1 MHPRHRPSSRARL
14 RPWTAAGLALA
25 RALAL
30 ALALLPAARPAAQA
44 GEAWE
49 GEGPA
54 VALAPS
60 QGPELRLEDLR
71 AHLEVLASD
80 AFEGRMTAEPGGQR
94 AARYVADAF
103 ARAGLQPRGTA
114 GWFQPYVLAR
124 PVLGEGNLLV
134 ARVGEVAPGGSGASR
149 SKRDEELRLSVGSD
163 WNPLSVTASAATEA
177 PLVFGGFGIAAPEDG
192 HDDYAALDVKGKVV
206 LVLRKSPPGKP
217 TLLRQAPLVQKITA
231 AIQRGALAV
240 LLVNDSATAREE
252 QDGLFPWNQD
262 IGAPTGS
269 ARVPVA
275 FLTRAAA
282 QRLVG
287 LAGLDLERLESASC
301 EAQGACSLEGVTV
314 ALATALGRTQQ
325 ANTANV
331 VGFLPGRDP
340 ALAREVVVVGAHHDH
355 VGLGNGGSSLGGPKA
370 RGSVHNGADDNGS
383 GTVALLEL
391 AEWFAVPAHRTRRSL
406 LFLSFSGEELGLLGS
421 LHYVEHPVLPLAD
434 TVAMVNLDMV
444 GRARG
449 GRLEV
454 GGVGTARG
462 LQELVA
468 AANAPHGLELTW
480 DPQGTAPSDS
490 TSFFQK
496 RIPVLFLF
504 TGLHDDYHRPGDDVD
519 KVNFPDLLRITRLTA
534 DIVRSLGDR
543 DERLAY
549 TDPPRPPRRPRLGIT
564 PGREPHPRGLR
575 VEGVVP
581 GGPAA
586 TAGLQAG
593 DVLLSLAGQSLR
605 TVQDLQEVLRKLE
618 VGKPVAARVL
628 RDGQEVA
635 VDVVLGE

>member
-1 MHPRHRPSSRARL
+1 MPL
-14 RPWTAAGLALA
+14 R
-25 RALAL
+25 RALSPRLCTSLLAVLACAAL
-30 ALALLPAARPAAQA
+30 PLLPGRPVQA
-44 GEAWE
+44 EDAWAWA
-49 GEGPA
+49 GAP
-54 VALAPS
+54 VALAPT
-60 QGPELRLEDLR
+60 QGPELRVEDLR

-103 ARAGLQPRGTA
+103 ARAGLEARGTS
-114 GWFQPYVLAR
+114 GWYQPYVLAR
-124 PVLGEGNLLV
+124 PVLGPGNALV
-134 ARVGEVAPGGSGASR
+134 ARGPGGPAGT
-149 SKRDEELRLSVGSD
+149 KGDEALDLKVGSD
-163 WNPLSVTASAATEA
+163 WNPLSVTASARAQG
-177 PLVFGGFGIAAPEDG
+177 PLVFGGFGIAAPDDG

-217 TLLRQAPLVQKITA
+217 TLLRQAPLLAKINA
-231 AIQRGALAV
+231 AIQRGAAGV

-269 ARVPVA
+269 AQVPVA
-275 FLTRAAA
+275 WLTRAAA
-282 QRLVG
+282 QRLVA
-287 LAGLDLERLESASC
+287 LAGLDLDRLETASC
-301 EAQGACSLEGVTV
+301 EAQGACSLEGVAV
-314 ALATALGRTQQ
+314 DLVTALGRTQQ

-331 VGFLPGRDP
+331 VGFLPGTDA
-340 ALAREVVVVGAHHDH
+340 ALAREVLVLGAHHDH
-355 VGLGNGGSSLGGPKA
+355 VGLGNGGASLGGPKA
-370 RGSVHNGADDNGS
+370 RGAVHNGADDNGS

-421 LHYVEHPVLPLAD
+421 LHYVAQPVLPLAD

-444 GRARG
+444 GRSQG

-462 LQELVA
+462 LQDLVA
-468 AANAPHGLELTW
+468 EANKAHGLQLSW
-480 DPQGTAPSDS
+480 DPQGSAPSDS

-504 TGLHDDYHRPGDDVD
+504 TGLHDDYHRPSDDVE
-519 KVNFPDLLRITRLTA
+519 KVNFTDLLRITRLTA
-534 DIVRSLGDR
+534 DIVTVLGNR

-549 TDPPRPPRRPRLGIT
+549 TDPPRSPRRARLGLT
-564 PGREPHPRGLR
+564 PGREPDARGVPLA
-575 VEGVVP
+575 GVAP

-586 TAGLQAG
+586 SAGLRAG
-593 DVLLSLAGQSLR
+593 DVLLSLAGQPVR
-605 TVQDLQEVLRKLE
+605 TLQDLQEVLRRLE
-618 VGKPVAARVL
+618 PGKPVPVRLL
-628 RDGQEVA
+628 REGQELA